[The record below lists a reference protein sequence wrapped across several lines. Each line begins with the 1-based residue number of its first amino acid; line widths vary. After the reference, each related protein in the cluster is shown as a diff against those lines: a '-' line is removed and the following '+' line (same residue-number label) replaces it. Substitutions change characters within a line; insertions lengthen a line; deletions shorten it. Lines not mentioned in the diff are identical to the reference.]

1 MDQQQLAK
9 KVKSYL
15 ENNFPEP
22 DKYNILQL
30 DINLTKIELYYGK
43 DKITISIGLDTS
55 SSSLFKLIETKFA
68 T

>member
-68 T
+68 A